1 MSVQIPSIND
11 QGLVSSVEASEV
23 VFAKPYNETLI
34 HQMVVRY
41 LAFGRAGTKAQKTRS
56 EVSGGGSKPWRQK
69 GSGRA
74 RAGTTRGPLWR
85 TGGVTFAA
93 KPRSYAQKIN
103 KKMYRTGLASIYS
116 ELLRQNR
123 LIVKDDIY
131 PDTCKTKAM
140 YEKLRAFA
148 DQRVLLIVDRIDE
161 NLELATRNLPFV
173 EVATVD
179 SVSPVALVGA
189 EKVFATTQAI
199 KNIEGR
205 LS

>member
-11 QGLVSSVEASEV
+11 QGAAAAVEASEV

-34 HQMVVRY
+34 HQIVVRY
-41 LAFGRAGTKAQKTRS
+41 LAVGRSGTKAQKARS

-93 KPRSYAQKIN
+93 KPRSYWQKIN
-103 KKMYRTGLASIYS
+103 KKMYRSGLASIYS

-123 LIVKDDIY
+123 LVVKDDIY
-131 PDTCKTKAM
+131 PDTHKTKAM
-140 YEKLRAFA
+140 YQKLREFA
-148 DQRVLLIVDRIDE
+148 EQRVLLIVDRIDE

-189 EKVFATTQAI
+189 EKVLLTSQAV
-199 KNIEGR
+199 KHIEGR

>member
-11 QGLVSSVEASEV
+11 QGLVSNIEASEV
-23 VFAKPYNETLI
+23 VFARPYNETLI

-41 LAFGRAGTKAQKTRS
+41 LALGRAGTKAQKTRS

-123 LIVKDDIY
+123 LVIKDDIY
-131 PDTCKTKAM
+131 PDTYKTKAM